1 MVSALTGAQAVF
13 AAGVVPETADTTTS
27 AAADI
32 LPAAAITTDVE
43 TAAAS
48 NGLPT
53 FKLSIG
59 DAYPYH
65 GRRYVLP
72 RTRVEIKGEV
82 NAALDGQTITVTI
95 TKKGRTVRS
104 ESVKLDQRGGSSSFN
119 FHFRTGKSGKY
130 LVETELTPEIAALA
144 NAADTKS
151 ITVVSTKIHRGSSG
165 VAVRVFQNK
174 LATAHYVVPR
184 NGRFDAA
191 TGRAFM
197 AFRKIT
203 GMART
208 ESAGYKVARKL
219 AEGKGRY
226 KLRHPKAGRHVEVSI
241 GRQVMVFADKGKVV
255 RIYHV
260 STGAPGTP
268 TVRGTF
274 HVYRKDP
281 GTNAKGMVKSNYFV
295 RGYAIHG
302 YSSVPPYNAS
312 HGCVRVPVPNA
323 ASIYGWVHMGTRVD
337 TY

>member
-1 MVSALTGAQAVF
+1 MVPALTGASATAASDEVPAAAVAD
-13 AAGVVPETADTTTS
+13 AAAEVAPAAASSDVESS
-27 AAADI
+27 AAA
-32 LPAAAITTDVE
+32 
-43 TAAAS
+43 

-72 RTRVEIKGEV
+72 RARVEIKGEV
-82 NAALDGQTITVTI
+82 NAALDGQTIKVTI
-95 TKKGRTVRS
+95 TKKGHTVRS
-104 ESVKLDQRGGSSSFN
+104 ENVKLDQRGGSSSFS

-130 LVETELTPEIAALA
+130 LVDTELTPEIAALA
-144 NAADTKS
+144 NTAETKS

-241 GRQVMVFADKGKVV
+241 GRQVMVFAANGRVV

-268 TVRGTF
+268 TIRGTF

-281 GTNAKGMVKSNYFV
+281 GTNAKGMVKSNYFI

-302 YSSVPPYNAS
+302 FASVPPYNAS

-323 ASIYGWVHMGTRVD
+323 ASIFAWVHMGTRVD